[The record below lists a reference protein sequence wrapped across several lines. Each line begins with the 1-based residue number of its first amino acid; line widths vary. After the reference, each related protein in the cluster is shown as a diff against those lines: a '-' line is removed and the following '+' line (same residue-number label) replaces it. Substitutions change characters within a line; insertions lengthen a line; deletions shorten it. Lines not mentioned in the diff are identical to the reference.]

1 MGMHNACRPL
11 ATGRLASSY
20 SPITIL
26 KLRIRLRRL
35 RNYCKVEAER
45 KRERERQR
53 ERERE
58 REREG
63 RADKTWPTFR
73 IQADMPSTGG
83 RSERPSR
90 THRWAF
96 VLPPVHSFVVL
107 LEFVLRGSTF
117 FPRVHPGRSGRPG
130 RAPVPS
136 PVPSLTASPA
146 VGAGQNVKHQPVMIH
161 PSISPSLPRSSHGRR
176 ATRG

>member
-1 MGMHNACRPL
+1 MPAGRSRL
-11 ATGRLASSY
+11 AASSY

-45 KRERERQR
+45 KR

-117 FPRVHPGRSGRPG
+117 FPRVHPGL
-130 RAPVPS
+130 A
-136 PVPSLTASPA
+136 VPSLAGWLA
-146 VGAGQNVKHQPVMIH
+146 GWLAGVGAGQNAKHQPVMIH